1 MAGLKQPGY
10 RYNTEP
16 VKPVEGF
23 QKAISPRKTQPGQTL
38 TLQRSEPVP
47 PFVRVSGPPACF
59 DSSGKMRPDGLDSG
73 LDTRKMALWAAFHHA
88 AAGGAPEAPHEQ
100 GIEVSVEKSTC
111 KSMPP
116 YMTLKAA
123 GTYFGLLPGIF
134 FPKKL

>member
-1 MAGLKQPGY
+1 
-10 RYNTEP
+10 
-16 VKPVEGF
+16 
-23 QKAISPRKTQPGQTL
+23 
-38 TLQRSEPVP
+38 
-47 PFVRVSGPPACF
+47 
-59 DSSGKMRPDGLDSG
+59 MRPDGLDSG

-88 AAGGAPEAPHEQ
+88 AANGASEAPHEQ